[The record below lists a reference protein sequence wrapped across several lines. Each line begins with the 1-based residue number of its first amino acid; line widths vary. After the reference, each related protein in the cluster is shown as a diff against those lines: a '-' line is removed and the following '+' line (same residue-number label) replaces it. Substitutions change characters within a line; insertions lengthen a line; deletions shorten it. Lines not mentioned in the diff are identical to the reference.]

1 MKGKGERVSCLNDD
15 KVKPTKLTTEISI
28 VKTGSTRMK
37 IFHTDIGDM
46 TSAEMQ
52 QAGFNPKQI
61 YERVRDK
68 GWQHKDIFR
77 EGHLPRAKEISII
90 DCDVSKLG
98 CRPRL
103 KKLADISVGSYE
115 ASL

>member
-1 MKGKGERVSCLNDD
+1 M
-15 KVKPTKLTTEISI
+15 KPTKLTAKISI

-46 TSAEMQ
+46 TSAEMK

-68 GWQHKDIFR
+68 GWKHKDIFR
-77 EGHLPRAKEISII
+77 EGHLPRAAEPCII
-90 DCDVSKLG
+90 DCDVSGLSNAS
-98 CRPRL
+98 RL
-103 KKLADISVGSYE
+103 RNLDKISVGSFE